1 MSANAGAIRA
11 GRAFVELFA
20 DDSKLVRGLKVAE
33 DHLKGFGKRVQEIG
47 LGFAAFGAGL
57 LTPLIASA
65 KIFAEMGDGLD
76 EMSQR
81 TGITVESLSQLRS
94 GVELAGSDMAG
105 FETAIRKMQRTLT
118 DAANGSQ
125 SAQESLAALGVD
137 VKAIAA
143 LSPEQQFLAL
153 ADAISKIED
162 PTARAAAA
170 VELFG
175 RSGTAILPLIEEG
188 AQGVVDGMADAA
200 RRGQTVTAEQ
210 AHQAAELADGWQHL
224 TDSLKTVAV
233 TIGSQ
238 LAPALVDVSQT
249 IVAVVRTVRDW
260 LDANSTIVPL
270 IARLGVTCVALG
282 SAIAAVG
289 IASKTAAVGIGIMR
303 SAIAAMNVAIA
314 ILTAHPIVAVLTAIA
329 AAIAAI
335 AISQTDWSKVFDTN
349 GLATTVGELKRH
361 FGEIEN
367 SFKRLKGEQAKAAI
381 QSQLENL
388 QDQLDPIKQ
397 EADALRAEKK
407 AIRDRTGAPGQDVR
421 DFQKDALRE
430 MAIDKRL
437 KELAPV
443 EKELTAQT
451 AKLEERLQKLREE
464 EAKAAEAARNKIVRA
479 PEPEFDS
486 TAEAFKAAEEAAKA
500 QEDAAKREM
509 EDRKSAPNE
518 FSPRL
523 KPGEENNLN
532 RVFEAELD
540 AAAQLKEAADA
551 ATEFAQGR
559 GPETLAAGTQEAALA
574 LLQHDAESAA
584 DRRHKQNL
592 EVIKAQEKTLKNID
606 KHLEKSTVL
615 DTANIA

>member
-1 MSANAGAIRA
+1 MATNSGAIRA

-65 KIFAEMGDGLD
+65 KIFAEMGDGLE

-94 GVELAGSDMAG
+94 GVELAGSDLNG

-118 DAANGSQ
+118 DAAGGSK
-125 SAQESLAALGVD
+125 SAQDALSALGVD
-137 VKAIAA
+137 VANISK
-143 LSPEQQFLAL
+143 LSPEEQFLAI

-170 VELFG
+170 VEVFG
-175 RSGTAILPLIEEG
+175 RSGTSLLPLIEEG

-200 RRGQTVTAEQ
+200 SRGKTITAEQ
-210 AHQAAELADGWQHL
+210 AKQAAELADGWGHL
-224 TDSLKTVAV
+224 TDSLKMTAV
-233 TIGSQ
+233 TIGSE
-238 LAPALVDVSQT
+238 LAPALVDTSKWMISVIQAT
-249 IVAVVRTVRDW
+249 RDW
-260 LDANSTIVPL
+260 LSANSTIVPL

-289 IASKTAAVGIGIMR
+289 IASKTAAVGVGILR
-303 SAIAAMNVAIA
+303 SAVAAFNVAA
-314 ILTAHPIVAVLTAIA
+314 AFLLANPVAAVITAIA
-329 AAIAAI
+329 AAIAAVAVSVI
-335 AISQTDWSKVFDTN
+335 DWGKVFGTDQLNSTAQQLDRSFREIVKSFDRLQGKQRELALSGQLNTTN
-349 GLATTVGELKRH
+349 DKLDILGEDKAALNKERSDILRRSATGLGTREEEQRDA
-361 FGEIEN
+361 
-367 SFKRLKGEQAKAAI
+367 KRLEAI
-381 QSQLENL
+381 N
-388 QDQLDPIKQ
+388 
-397 EADALRAEKK
+397 
-407 AIRDRTGAPGQDVR
+407 
-421 DFQKDALRE
+421 
-430 MAIDKRL
+430 
-437 KELAPV
+437 KELADLAQA
-443 EKELTAQT
+443 EKELTRQSNLLER
-451 AKLEERLQKLREE
+451 KLLELRDAEEKAAAAN
-464 EAKAAEAARNKIVRA
+464 AKAPSA

-500 QEDAAKREM
+500 QEDAAKREL

-523 KPGEENNLN
+523 KPGQEDALS
-532 RVFEAELD
+532 RVFDAELD

-551 ATEFAQGR
+551 ATEFADGR
-559 GPETLAAGTQEAALA
+559 GPETLQAGTQEAALA
-574 LLQHDAESAA
+574 LLQHDAENAA

-592 EVIKAQEKTLKNID
+592 EVIKAQQKTLQSID